1 MRGPD
6 ALRTSVPCRRR
17 RSGQGVDASAGALLA
32 AAPVDA
38 DLEHEANLRVASVRR
53 RPGKSAE
60 RSVVPRGSV
69 CAIDAT
75 TDSPPTRIVLADDH
89 AIVRSALRALLEAES
104 EFEVVAE
111 AGDVDES
118 VRKVLAYKPN
128 VIVLD
133 LSMPGGSSL
142 TAIPRMLEVSPDT
155 RIVVLTMENE
165 PRFAREALRAGALGF
180 VLKDA
185 ADAELVAAVHA
196 ALQGQRYL
204 NPQLGGL
211 IASAPESPPGP
222 PDNLT
227 EREVEVLKLVAMG
240 YTNAEIS
247 QQLYL
252 SVRTVESH
260 RAHIQ
265 QKAGRSTRAELV
277 AYAREHGLLDAES
290 DAL

>member
-1 MRGPD
+1 
-6 ALRTSVPCRRR
+6 
-17 RSGQGVDASAGALLA
+17 
-32 AAPVDA
+32 
-38 DLEHEANLRVASVRR
+38 
-53 RPGKSAE
+53 
-60 RSVVPRGSV
+60 
-69 CAIDAT
+69 
-75 TDSPPTRIVLADDH
+75 
-89 AIVRSALRALLEAES
+89 VRSALRALLEAEA

-111 AGDVDES
+111 ARDVDES

-142 TAIPRMLEVSPDT
+142 TAIPQMRQASPAT
-155 RIVVLTMENE
+155 AIVVLTMENE

-180 VLKDA
+180 VLKEA
-185 ADAELVAAVHA
+185 ADAELVAAVRA
-196 ALQGQRYL
+196 ALQGRRYL

-211 IASAPESPPGP
+211 IASAPETPPGP

-227 EREVEVLKLVAMG
+227 EREVEVLTLVALG

-265 QKAGRSTRAELV
+265 QKAGRTNRAELV
-277 AYAREHGLLDAES
+277 AYAREHGLLDDSSPA
-290 DAL
+290 A

>member
-1 MRGPD
+1 
-6 ALRTSVPCRRR
+6 
-17 RSGQGVDASAGALLA
+17 
-32 AAPVDA
+32 
-38 DLEHEANLRVASVRR
+38 
-53 RPGKSAE
+53 
-60 RSVVPRGSV
+60 
-69 CAIDAT
+69 
-75 TDSPPTRIVLADDH
+75 VLADDH
-89 AIVRSALRALLEAES
+89 AIVRSALRALLEGEA

-118 VRKVLAYKPN
+118 VRKVLAYKPD

-142 TAIPRMLEVSPDT
+142 TAIPRMLEVSPST

-165 PRFAREALRAGALGF
+165 PRFAREALRNGALGF

-185 ADAELVAAVHA
+185 ADAELVAAVRA
-196 ALQGQRYL
+196 AMQGLRYL

-211 IASAPESPPGP
+211 IAAAPEAPAGP

-227 EREVEVLKLVAMG
+227 EREVEVLKLVALG
-240 YTNAEIS
+240 HTNAEIS

-265 QKAGRSTRAELV
+265 QKAGRSTRADLV
-277 AYAREHGLLDAES
+277 AYAREHGLLDASET
-290 DAL
+290 

>member
-17 RSGQGVDASAGALLA
+17 RSGQGVDAAAGALLA

-211 IASAPESPPGP
+211 IAAAPETPPGP